1 MCVFPW
7 TGDTWSFF
15 RSWLFFHMNVLW
27 NVVNTCRH
35 NTMFFPNGLQTG
47 QPAECSRSFSTCKHR
62 CWQSQ
67 TGFWWVATH
76 GWPAVLKWQLGIQ
89 RGCPTGTGTLYN
101 CTRATGGQLC
111 DISPQ
116 WHRNVKGS
124 HGGEWSSSHLGW
136 DSIYMMC
143 IWACYNTTTSCL
155 PCRCPTCQ
163 EQTNKMTKT
172 LIITLPPSIL
182 ASDNFLSLHNTIVT
196 SPWHNIT
203 HQTWFLVW

>member
-143 IWACYNTTTSCL
+143 ILAWYMVYEHAIIQQPLVYLVDVQLVRSKQTKWLRPLLLPYPRPFLLVTT
-155 PCRCPTCQ
+155 
-163 EQTNKMTKT
+163 
-172 LIITLPPSIL
+172 
-182 ASDNFLSLHNTIVT
+182 F
-196 SPWHNIT
+196 
-203 HQTWFLVW
+203 